1 MNLGDAHDRGV
12 LTGERSVRNLEHRL
26 AKVFIQICLPMLGV
40 IYRLEQIRLNTEVT
54 IYFCPVIVLTNQPS
68 WICSTFLGDK
78 TVMETKVSENHFVHH
93 TLWQI
98 VKHST
103 SWGSHLFSFVSQTF
117 PGFFI
122 ICCTDVDK
130 DLSLCNIWVCCHP
143 HSCTLCLE
151 LTNLVST

>member
-40 IYRLEQIRLNTEVT
+40 FYRLEKIRLNAEVT
-54 IYFCPVIVLTNQPS
+54 IYFYPIIVLTK
-68 WICSTFLGDK
+68 STIVNLFPFLGDK
-78 TVMETKVSENHFVHH
+78 TVIETIVSENHFVHH

-103 SWGSHLFSFVSQTF
+103 SWSSHLSSYVSQTF

-122 ICCTDVDK
+122 ICCTDVDN

-143 HSCTLCLE
+143 HSCTLCSE
-151 LTNLVST
+151 LTNLVSP